1 MNKTL
6 RGLSEF
12 SVQNIGGIQRARLE
26 LHSRFIAVT
35 GESGAGKSSLV
46 RALEYLAGK
55 RAQVSSIRHG
65 CEEGEVWGV
74 FLGAEKGEERIAGRI
89 LSREAKT
96 RNYLGEEQ
104 VAFARLKEFTENR
117 LGIQSQFSQLDLLE
131 PRRQRD
137 LLDSCGGENSS
148 QLRNRLASDFQK
160 AIRLERE
167 LSALQEKRREIE
179 RNYQDAEAVVEAAR
193 RLRLDEGNEAKWAE
207 ELSSVEQTLS
217 RQRKLQDLSA
227 WFLGGSSG
235 GGIGEEMLRWVREM
249 DTLVPEEQRL
259 RLVPSLDAL
268 RKGLQEMEAF
278 SRETLTDNGI
288 ADTEERRDLLE
299 NRIGTLRK
307 LKRLARVDSLEELIV
322 FCRRAE
328 ENLHWMRTSREG
340 IETLLQQCREA
351 RKEVSTTARAL
362 RDNRLEVARKLE
374 QTVTAHMA
382 DLAMETFRFGVAVKD
397 LGKIRPS
404 GSEEIEFTLSNG
416 GLNGPV
422 TRVASG
428 GELSRI
434 LLALQMS
441 LPDGQLPGTL
451 VFDEVEAGLGG
462 RSALLA
468 GFKLRELAS
477 RCQVI
482 LVTHEA
488 VIAAQAHQH
497 FVVRRNG
504 DLTTVREVDGEER
517 AAEIAR
523 MLSGTPDSPEAL
535 DHAAV
540 LLKNQA

>member
-1 MNKTL
+1 MNDIL

-12 SVQNIGGIQRARLE
+12 SVQNIGGIQKARLE

-65 CEEGEVWGV
+65 YDEGEVWGV
-74 FLGAEKGEERIAGRI
+74 FLGSEENEEGVAGRI
-89 LSREAKT
+89 LSREAKN

-104 VAFARLKEFTENR
+104 VAFARLRDFTGNR

-131 PRRQRD
+131 PRQQRD
-137 LLDSCGGENSS
+137 LLDSCGGEISS
-148 QLRNRLASDFQK
+148 HLRNRLAEDFQK

-167 LSALQEKRREIE
+167 LAALQEKRREIE
-179 RNYQDAEAVVEAAR
+179 KNYQDAEAVVETAR
-193 RLRLDEGNEAKWAE
+193 RLRLDDGNEAGWAE
-207 ELSSVEQTLS
+207 ELSSVEQFLS
-217 RQRKLQDLSA
+217 RQRKLQDMA
-227 WFLGGSSG
+227 VWFLGGSSG
-235 GGIGEEMLRWVREM
+235 GGIGEELLRWIGEV
-249 DTLVPEEQRL
+249 DNLVPQERQQRL
-259 RLVPSLDAL
+259 TPSLEAL
-268 RKGLQEMEAF
+268 RKGLQEMEGF
-278 SRETLTDNGI
+278 SRETLSDKSI
-288 ADTEERRDLLE
+288 SDAEERRDLLE
-299 NRIGTLRK
+299 NRLGTLRK
-307 LKRLARVDSLEELIV
+307 LKRLARVESLEELIA
-322 FCRRAE
+322 FCERAE
-328 ENLHWMRTSREG
+328 GNLNWMRTSGQE
-340 IETLLQQCREA
+340 IDSLLQLCREA
-351 RKEVSTTARAL
+351 RKEVLQTARAL
-362 RDNRLEVARKLE
+362 RENRLAVARRLE
-374 QTVTAHMA
+374 ETVTAHLA
-382 DLAMETFRFGVAVKD
+382 DLAMETFHFGVALND

-416 GLNGPV
+416 GLNGPIA
-422 TRVASG
+422 RVASG

-441 LPDGQLPGTL
+441 LPDRQLPGTL

-468 GFKLRELAS
+468 GFKLRELS
-477 RCQVI
+477 NRCQVI

-488 VIAAQAHQH
+488 VIAAQAEQH
-497 FVVRRNG
+497 FVVRRTG
-504 DLTTVREVDGEER
+504 DLTTVLEVTGEDR

-535 DHAAV
+535 EHAAV